1 MVTEFIIWF
10 ITFLLSNRIFYQ
22 KDNDENLIERD
33 INDITFICYKSE
45 VFIELLDDLL
55 VFSRKTNKSK

>member
-1 MVTEFIIWF
+1 MTY
-10 ITFLLSNRIFYQ
+10 LLSNRIFDQ

-45 VFIELLDDLL
+45 VFIELLDD
-55 VFSRKTNKSK
+55 FIRFC